1 MGIKRE
7 KRRPVQLLALCQLR
21 SGRMERHQ
29 RGELIPPGE
38 LEGGRVWS
46 GLRAGTYGLRVVEA
60 AAYPSHLAAET
71 RNYGSR
77 AGNVLV
83 PVTDE
88 MRQADEQ
95 AETRK
100 ADEQAEQNHAH
111 AMRELEASEAEAKTA
126 AARLAAAREAVQ
138 EVENE
143 LKGDSKNG

>member
-1 MGIKRE
+1 MSIKRE

-29 RGELIPPGE
+29 RGQLISPDELKS
-38 LEGGRVWS
+38 GRLWS
-46 GLRAGTYGLRVVEA
+46 GLQAGTYGLRVVDA
-60 AAYPSHLAAET
+60 AVHPSHLAAET

-77 AGNVLV
+77 AGNVLI

-100 ADEQAEQNHAH
+100 ADENAEQRHAQAERGLATAQAEH
-111 AMRELEASEAEAKTA
+111 EASGARLSEAEAAVSKLTQDED
-126 AARLAAAREAVQ
+126 EA
-138 EVENE
+138 
-143 LKGDSKNG
+143 